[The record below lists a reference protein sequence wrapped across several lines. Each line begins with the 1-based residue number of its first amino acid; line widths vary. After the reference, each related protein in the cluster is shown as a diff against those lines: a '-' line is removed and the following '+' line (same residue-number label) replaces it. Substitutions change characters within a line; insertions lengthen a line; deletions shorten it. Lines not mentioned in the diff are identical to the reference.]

1 MKSNARITQTAK
13 YVPTKRLANDDLSVI
28 METSD
33 EWIFS
38 RTGIKNRHVVTDE
51 KTSDL
56 CTTVAR
62 QLILQSGYQAEEL
75 DFIIVATMTPDYLAP
90 STACIVQ
97 EQIGA
102 TKAFAMDLSAACSG
116 FVYALATAEKFIRSG
131 VYQKGLVI
139 GGETMSK
146 ILDWSDRSTAVLF
159 GDGAAG
165 VLLESSPDR
174 PQLLAEL
181 LQADGSRHLALTAGE
196 TPNQSPFISAQ
207 KEVQYFLT
215 MDGRKIFDFALR
227 NVSQN
232 ILAVIEKAKLELSDI
247 DYVLAHQANTRIID
261 SIAKKTKIPREKFL
275 TNVQNYGNTSAASVA
290 LLLHDSLASG
300 ELTLGSQQKIVLTG
314 FGGGL
319 TWGSVLLSL

>member
-56 CTTVAR
+56 CTAVAR
-62 QLILQSGYQAEEL
+62 QLIFQSGYQAEEL

-196 TPNQSPFISAQ
+196 TPNQSPFISTQ